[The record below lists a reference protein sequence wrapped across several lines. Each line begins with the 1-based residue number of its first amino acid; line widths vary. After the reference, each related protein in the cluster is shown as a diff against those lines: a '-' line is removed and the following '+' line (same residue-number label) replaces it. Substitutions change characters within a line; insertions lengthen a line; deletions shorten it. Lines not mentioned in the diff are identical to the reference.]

1 MPENTP
7 FDWEELL
14 KEVHVDAWLLN
25 IHDWSIKQIG
35 NHSNLINFPV
45 HIGLKLVALFG
56 QSLVDHI
63 AADIDERCFFSSD
76 IVLKEKNWAGHIS
89 VTKLNSNSALMTF
102 SESNQ
107 SKQAA
112 GYGDRTADSYRQRA
126 DLAEELNEIL
136 KLEIKQHKQTQEKLG
151 RAEKYAKTIIDSSL
165 NILIAIDNEGSIKE
179 FNRSAELILGYKKK
193 HIIDKNIGEIFK
205 NQAHLESI
213 VGHVRVHGVLS
224 EDLSLVAENG
234 LEKKVVASISVLRDE
249 QGEILGTLWSL
260 KDITDL
266 KQSEESLASSTAD
279 YADLFENASDL
290 IQGLTCDGKLIYAN
304 KAWKSKLGYAEEE
317 IEGMS
322 FYDVVDDLDR
332 EDYKIYFQGIVNG
345 KKLKTKIWR
354 LKSKTGGI
362 ILVESNDNLKSQ
374 KGKKLTIRSIMRDVT
389 ESVLA
394 QKRAKE
400 EQAKIKALFNSG
412 EHMFWTVNENTALT
426 SFNDKYKECIYQ
438 IYGEYPEINKD
449 KTKPKKKFASEE
461 YHNFWAAKYNEVF
474 TSGKSI
480 YFQTTTRTKSGEEQF
495 REVFLNPIFDTE
507 ETTRVN
513 EVAGMAIDITDK
525 KYAERML
532 NEQSKKIK
540 TIFNAA
546 QHMIWSVDCEMTL
559 TSFNDYFQKKHQER
573 FGLEVVAGLK
583 INEIYKRRNAL
594 AREALVAQ
602 YERALKGEKIQF
614 ELSIYDTRGKLHAEE
629 IFLSPIYNDDG
640 VVTEIAAIS
649 QTVTFKR
656 TAERKLKDQAAKIN
670 AIFDSTAML
679 IWTVDKKLRMVSY
692 NKVFAKQHFKLLGKE
707 ISIGDEFTKS
717 IKGSVKDE
725 AITELKGYFSEA
737 FKGNKQQFEGVMYG
751 VDGKKRW
758 METFLNPIYHED
770 DEVKEISCLSYEVT
784 DKKEIEEQMLE
795 SIREKEILLQEVHH
809 RVKNNLQVISSIL
822 NLQSAYVKDQN
833 SLNILRES
841 QNRIKSMSFIHES
854 LYQTRDFSQIEFS
867 AYILSLTNNLIH
879 SYSIQA
885 GKITLETDFVKVFL
899 SLDQAI
905 PCGLIINEL
914 VSNALKYAY
923 PHDTS
928 GVIKLVIKEKDNKV
942 EIRVADRGVGLP
954 KELDVENSESLGLQL
969 VYTLIDQLDAGIAI
983 DTEKGTE
990 YLITFDK
997 L

>member
-1 MPENTP
+1 MPDKTSI
-7 FDWEELL
+7 DWEELL
-14 KEVHVDAWLLN
+14 KEVHVDAWL
-25 IHDWSIKQIG
+25 IDTRVWSVMQIG
-35 NHSNLINFPV
+35 KQSNLVSFPV
-45 HIGLKLVALFG
+45 QVGDALVSFFG
-56 QSLVDHI
+56 KVVLDQIICDL
-63 AADIDERCFFSSD
+63 DERCFFTND
-76 IVLKEKNWAGHIS
+76 VVIEEHGWRGHIT
-89 VTKLNSNSALMTF
+89 VTKLNSQSALLTF
-102 SESNQ
+102 SESQEGGGNET
-107 SKQAA
+107 
-112 GYGDRTADSYRQRA
+112 YGDTTLDSYRQRA

-136 KLEIKQHKQTQEKLG
+136 RQEIRQHKLTQERLG

-165 NILIAIDNEGSIKE
+165 NILIALDNEGIIQE
-179 FNRSAELILGYKKK
+179 FNRSAEQILGYNKVDIIGKRFGETFDNEK
-193 HIIDKNIGEIFK
+193 NLRDIID
-205 NQAHLESI
+205 
-213 VGHVRVHGVLS
+213 HVHAYGLLRK
-224 EDLSLVAENG
+224 ELSLVDDSG
-234 LEKKVVASISVLRDE
+234 VEKKFLASISALKDE
-249 QGEILGTLWSL
+249 KGEGLGTLWSL
-260 KDITDL
+260 KDVTDL
-266 KQSEESLASSTAD
+266 KHSEDNLATSAAD

-304 KAWKSKLGYAEEE
+304 KAWKSKLGYGDEE

-322 FYDVVDDLDR
+322 FYDVVDDADLD
-332 EDYKIYFQGIVNG
+332 EYKIYFQGIVKG

-362 ILVESNDNLKSQ
+362 ILVESNDNLKAQ
-374 KGKKLTIRSIMRDVT
+374 KGKMLTIRSIMRDVT

-400 EQAKIKALFNSG
+400 EQAKITAIFNSG

-426 SFNDKYKECIYQ
+426 SFNDKYKQCIYH
-438 IYGEYPEINKD
+438 IYGEYPEVNKD
-449 KTKPKKKFASEE
+449 KNKPKKKFASEE
-461 YHNFWAAKYNEVF
+461 YHNFWSAKYKEVF
-474 TSGKSI
+474 TTGRSV
-480 YFQTTTRTKSGEEQF
+480 YFQTKTKTKSGEEQF
-495 REVFLNPIFDTE
+495 REVFLNPIFDTDE
-507 ETTRVN
+507 PTRVN

-525 KYAERML
+525 KHAERML

-546 QHMIWSVDCEMTL
+546 QHMIWSVDCAMNL

-573 FGLEVVAGLK
+573 FGVEIVAGLK

-594 AREALVAQ
+594 AREALIAQ
-602 YERALKGEKIQF
+602 YERALNGEKIQF
-614 ELSIYDTRGKLHAEE
+614 ELSLYDNNGKVHAEE

-717 IKGSVKDE
+717 IKGSVKVE
-725 AITELKGYFSEA
+725 AINELKEYFAEA
-737 FKGNKQQFEGVMYG
+737 FKGNKQQFEGVLYG

-758 METFLNPIYHED
+758 METFLNPIYLED
-770 DEVKEISCLSYEVT
+770 DDVKEISCLSYEVT

-833 SLNILRES
+833 SLDILRES

-885 GKITLETDFVKVFL
+885 GKISLETDFVKVFL

-923 PHDTS
+923 PHDS
-928 GVIKLVIKEKDNKV
+928 NGIIKLVIKEKDNRV

-969 VYTLIDQLDAGIAI
+969 VYTLIDQLDATITI
-983 DTEKGTE
+983 DTGKGTE